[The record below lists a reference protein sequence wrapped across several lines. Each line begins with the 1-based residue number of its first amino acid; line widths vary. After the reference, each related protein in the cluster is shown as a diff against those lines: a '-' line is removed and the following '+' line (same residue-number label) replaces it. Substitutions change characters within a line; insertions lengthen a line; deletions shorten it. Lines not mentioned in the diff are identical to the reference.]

1 MNILLQGAMNEEID
15 FFLEYYKPY
24 EERIF
29 QGFCFYIA
37 DFKGNK
43 VIISKTEKGII
54 NATMATTIAL
64 MEFSIDLVI
73 NQGCAGAHTEH
84 LKIGDIILGEKAVYI
99 NDFKAMQKSIGEG
112 SNSLDWIPNKKRCY
126 ETYSTKSYLEIAKN
140 VKFDSNVKVGIIGSG
155 DMHSREYDRIMYL
168 NKLFGED
175 CEDMES
181 AAALRV
187 CEIFGVDKLALRV
200 ISNNDLL
207 LTEFN
212 KTTCKALQKFVID
225 LINDIIEKISR

>member
-1 MNILLQGAMNEEID
+1 MKLIIDETNEGQRLDIFLSELMPDISRSKIQTEVKKENILINS
-15 FFLEYYKPY
+15 KP
-24 EERIF
+24 
-29 QGFCFYIA
+29 
-37 DFKGNK
+37 
-43 VIISKTEKGII
+43 SKP
-54 NATMATTIAL
+54 
-64 MEFSIDLVI
+64 SYS
-73 NQGCAGAHTEH
+73 

-99 NDFKAMQKSIGEG
+99 NDFKTVQKSIGEG

-140 VKFDSNVKVGIIGSG
+140 VKFDSKAKVGIIGSG

-212 KTTCKALQKFVID
+212 KTICKVMQKFVIE
-225 LINDIIEKISR
+225 LINDIIEKFSR